1 MKLGDFGIEPKVD
14 SMRNFLFILRIC
26 FISGLIII
34 LYLTLIYPIDISITI
49 TTIKTTIL
57 NIMNKEI
64 LEIENKLFLIL
75 LDKRTHFI
83 NKIKNTD
90 FNKLNENQIKVYFE
104 YLQET
109 INPIRIYIESID
121 TFLSEQTFEKNTN
134 EELNKNIEKAIALF
148 SYFNV

>member
-1 MKLGDFGIEPKVD
+1 
-14 SMRNFLFILRIC
+14 
-26 FISGLIII
+26 
-34 LYLTLIYPIDISITI
+34 
-49 TTIKTTIL
+49 
-57 NIMNKEI
+57 MNKEI